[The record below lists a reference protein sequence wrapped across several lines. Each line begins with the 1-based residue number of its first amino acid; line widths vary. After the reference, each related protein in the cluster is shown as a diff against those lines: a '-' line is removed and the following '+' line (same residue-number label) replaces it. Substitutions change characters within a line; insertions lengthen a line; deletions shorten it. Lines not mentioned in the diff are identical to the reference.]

1 MNAIP
6 DSAPLVAAASPLPA
20 AKHPEAHDGA
30 AERRAPNSRA
40 VRMMAYGVGPL
51 ALVILLVL
59 REFHVVADA
68 PVWAY
73 VAAIVGA
80 GFSSRMVERWAD
92 AKPGTFGLHLR
103 VCAHAAAVTA
113 VIYMSGWGPELGMAY
128 AFAVFADLEQ
138 SGAATWRAATVW
150 SLAGVAVGQS
160 LVLVGW
166 APTFMS
172 TSHAEAIGFLGAF
185 VLAIAI
191 RMAGTT
197 GEAKEKVEAQ
207 LAHQALHDSLTGLP
221 NRQLLVDRLN
231 HAIEVMRRRGGNP
244 PIVMFL
250 DLNRFKLV
258 NDTFGHQTGD
268 ELLKQVARRL
278 SDILRTTDTLSRF
291 GGDEFVVLCEE
302 VGDRETARLI
312 VERIRRA
319 FEEPFDLAGELLS
332 VGVSIGV
339 ASVDDDMVSIE
350 ALLSEADAAMYFAKA
365 HGGSG
370 KVRFF
375 DEGTR
380 RAARHRVRIES
391 DLAHALERDELV
403 LHYQPIVDMR
413 SRRIVG
419 VEALLRWNHPE
430 RGLLAPAE
438 FLEPAERTGL
448 IVPIGQWVIATAC
461 ATVAGWNRNRAAHDH
476 LHLSVNLSPRQLA
489 EQNFVEEVARLLA
502 AEGVDPREI
511 RLSFEL
517 TESWMAVDATGE
529 QRRLQDLHDLGI
541 TLAVDDFG
549 TGYSSLAYVKDL
561 PVTVVKID
569 RSFVAPLGRDPRDLA
584 IVRGIIDLAHNIQLS
599 VIAEGVETEEQYQQ
613 LVELGCDFAQGYHLG
628 RPQAPD
634 ELFAHTRHFEIVAV
648 GGGSANL
655 P

>member
-1 MNAIP
+1 VKEAAGATP
-6 DSAPLVAAASPLPA
+6 PVDDVAPPA
-20 AKHPEAHDGA
+20 AHGHEAPESDVPVA
-30 AERRAPNSRA
+30 RAPKGPSR
-40 VRMMAYGVGPL
+40 VMADGVGPL
-51 ALVILLVL
+51 ALIILLVL
-59 REFHVVADA
+59 RRYHVVADA
-68 PVWAY
+68 RTWGY
-73 VAAIVGA
+73 VLSVGGAVVA
-80 GFSSRMVERWAD
+80 GRVVERWAD
-92 AKPGTFGLHLR
+92 AGPGSVRLHLR
-103 VCAHAAAVTA
+103 IMIHAASVTA

-128 AFAVFADLEQ
+128 AFAAFADLEQ
-138 SGAATWRAATVW
+138 SGAATWRAALGW
-150 SLAGVAVGQS
+150 SLSGCAVGQT
-160 LVLVGW
+160 LVFAGW

-172 TSHAEAIGFLGAF
+172 TAHAEAIGFLGAF
-185 VLAIAI
+185 VFTIAI

-197 GEAKEKVEAQ
+197 GEAKEKVEAL
-207 LAHQALHDSLTGLP
+207 LAHQALHDGLTGLP

-231 HAIEVMRRRGGNP
+231 HAIELMRRRGGTP

-258 NDTFGHQTGD
+258 NDTFGHHTGD
-268 ELLKQVARRL
+268 ELLKQVAQRV
-278 SDILRTTDTLSRF
+278 SEVLRTSDTLSRF
-291 GGDEFVVLCEE
+291 GGDEFVILCEDI
-302 VGDRETARLI
+302 GDRQTATALT
-312 VERIRRA
+312 ERVRGA
-319 FEEPFDLAGELLS
+319 FDEPFDLAGEQLNVS
-332 VGVSIGV
+332 VSIGV
-339 ASVDDDMVSIE
+339 AAVDDDMISIE
-350 ALLSEADAAMYFAKA
+350 SLLSEADAAMYFAKA

-375 DEGTR
+375 DEVTR

-403 LHYQPIVDMR
+403 LHYQPIVEMR

-448 IVPIGQWVIATAC
+448 IVPIGLWVIADAC
-461 ATVAGWNRNRAAHDH
+461 ATVGRWNRDRAPGDH

-489 EQNFVEEVARLLA
+489 EHHFVDEVARLLA
-502 AEGVDPREI
+502 DEGVDPREV

-517 TESWMAVDATGE
+517 TESWMAVDAAGE
-529 QRRLQDLHDLGI
+529 QRRLQALHDLGI

-569 RSFVAPLGRDPRDLA
+569 RSFVAPLGRHPRDLA
-584 IVRGIIDLAHNIQLS
+584 IVRGIIDLAHNIDLM
-599 VIAEGVETEEQYQQ
+599 VVAEGVETEDQYRQ
-613 LVELGCDFAQGYHLG
+613 LVALGCDYAQGFHLG

-634 ELFAHTRHFEIVAV
+634 ALFADTRSFEIATSS
-648 GGGSANL
+648 GSATD
-655 P
+655 